1 MGAKLP
7 GGIQLG
13 FSQLGGHK
21 FCHGLGDCMGP
32 MCSCGAEVQGNK
44 HFFLALPIPCRWWMG
59 SPWRPLFGGSFGPFR
74 LCPGSAARHAPR
86 LPGFILLGG
95 FGGAFLV
102 VSILGVVYDCHLSAV
117 LQSWGGYWWFL
128 LGIWVLFGLGLALS
142 VLWGSLWAVSKVDRS
157 ARAPCLP
164 RFILLGSFSDTLL
177 VVSILDIVYDC
188 HL

>member
-59 SPWRPLFGGSFGPFR
+59 SPWRPLFGGSFGPFN
-74 LCPGSAARHAPR
+74 AV
-86 LPGFILLGG
+86 GG
-95 FGGAFLV
+95 G
-102 VSILGVVYDCHLSAV
+102 
-117 LQSWGGYWWFL
+117 
-128 LGIWVLFGLGLALS
+128 
-142 VLWGSLWAVSKVDRS
+142 LWAVSRVGGS
-157 ARAPCLP
+157 ACASPSGVYPVGGLRW
-164 RFILLGSFSDTLL
+164 RFSCG
-177 VVSILDIVYDC
+177 LDFGC
-188 HL
+188 GL

>member
-1 MGAKLP
+1 MVLRSKET
-7 GGIQLG
+7 
-13 FSQLGGHK
+13 ST
-21 FCHGLGDCMGP
+21 
-32 MCSCGAEVQGNK
+32 
-44 HFFLALPIPCRWWMG
+44 FFLHCQFLVGGGWGLHSDLCLVGPLALSALWGRVCG
-59 SPWRPLFGGSFGPFR
+59 

-117 LQSWGGYWWFL
+117 LQSWGSYWWFL

-157 ARAPCLP
+157 ARAPCLQ